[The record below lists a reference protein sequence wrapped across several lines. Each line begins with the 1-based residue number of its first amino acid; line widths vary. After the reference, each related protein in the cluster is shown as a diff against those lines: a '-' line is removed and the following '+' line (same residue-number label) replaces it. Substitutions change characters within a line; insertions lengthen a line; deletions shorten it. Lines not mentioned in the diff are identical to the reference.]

1 MRLRKTVP
9 AGLSVISDLYRD
21 YVLSAA
27 LIAASL
33 FGAGYVALQF
43 SPF

>member
-1 MRLRKTVP
+1 MRLRKALP
-9 AGLSVISDLYRD
+9 PGLAVISDLYRD
-21 YVLSAA
+21 YLLSSA